1 MISPLSIEG
10 QVGNNV
16 TFNCT
21 SRDPGDTNNTL
32 AEMRTG
38 DGQFTVFQEGPRL
51 SRTDFPALS
60 TTVYKF
66 GPLTSDDN
74 NLMFRCQSASSLTD
88 TATVSVV
95 CKWIYS

>member
-21 SRDPGDTNNTL
+21 SRDPGDTDNTL
-32 AEMRTG
+32 LDMRTSG
-38 DGQFTVFQEGPRL
+38 DGQFIVFQEGPRL

-60 TTVYKF
+60 TTVYTF
-66 GPLTSDDN
+66 GPLTFDDN
-74 NLMFRCQSASSLTD
+74 NLMLRCLSASAPTD
-88 TATVSVV
+88 IATVSIV
-95 CKWIYS
+95 CKWI